1 MKKQLLFL
9 LTFCLSAIGYSQV
22 FTDNFITYTVYSV
35 ANNTVRV
42 HSYDA
47 AGGANVII
55 PATIDYNSVTYTV
68 VAINQMAFMN
78 KGLTSVSLP
87 STLTNIGLFAFA
99 TNQLSNIVIPNTV
112 SSIGTAAFQDNQL
125 TSANIPTSLTIIE
138 DQVFRNNL
146 LTSAVIPNG
155 VTSIGQASFF
165 GNQLTS
171 VSIPSSVTNI
181 SSYAFNTNQ
190 LTSVTIPENVT
201 FIGNFAFNVNP
212 LANVSSLATTP
223 PTITTSGDI
232 FDTFAIDRSTI
243 YLHIPP
249 GTTGAY
255 VTDAGALWTGFAS
268 TTEDAL
274 STSNFE
280 LENEIKII
288 TTENGLNIVSNNGLQ
303 LENYTIYNLSG
314 QEIKSGIENQIETST
329 YSKGVY
335 IMLLNFDK
343 GIVTKKILI
352 QPVGWN

>member
-1 MKKQLLFL
+1 MKKHLLLFSIL
-9 LTFCLSAIGYSQV
+9 FCSLIGYSQV
-22 FTDNFITYTVYSV
+22 FTDNFITYTVFSV

-47 AGGANVII
+47 AGGSNVVI
-55 PATIDYNSVTYTV
+55 PATVDYNSVTYSV

-78 KGLTSVSLP
+78 KGITSVDLPASLTS
-87 STLTNIGLFAFA
+87 IGLFAFA
-99 TNQLSNIVIPNTV
+99 TNQLSNIVIPNSV
-112 SSIGTAAFQDNQL
+112 VSIGTAAFQDNQL

-146 LTSAVIPNG
+146 LTSAIIPNG

-171 VSIPSSVTNI
+171 VSIPNSVTTI

-190 LTSVTIPENVT
+190 LTNITIPENVT

-212 LANVSSLATTP
+212 LTNVTSLAVTP
-223 PTITTSGDI
+223 PTITTSGDT

-255 VTDAGALWTGFAS
+255 VTNSGALWTGFAS

-274 STSNFE
+274 SASNFE
-280 LENEIKII
+280 LENDIKII
-288 TTENGLNIVSNNGLQ
+288 SMQNSIKVLSSNQIQ
-303 LENYTIYNLSG
+303 LEKYTIYNLSG
-314 QEIKSGIENQIETST
+314 QEIAKGVESEIPTIS

-335 IMLLNFDK
+335 IVVLNFDK
-343 GIVTKKILI
+343 GSVTKKVLI
-352 QPVGWN
+352 K